1 MPLSY
6 AGKAYALLERYN
18 VEDYDLVKIITEKGE
33 IVGRIMPRP
42 SIFDDEHVII
52 KLPNGYN
59 IGVNIGKI
67 SEIKVLEKAYQREEA
82 IPEVEFRENL
92 PYIPF
97 IVTGGTISSRV
108 DYRTGAVR
116 AYEKPEEL
124 LDLIPVEL
132 EKFIEWIDGEL
143 IVPGNTLIHGY
154 TVIDSIRAIENL
166 SGTDFMKLFGSSTER
181 ALIFTRVGT
190 GRSPM
195 VALKVFDIRPSLV
208 VLHGLKPDSV
218 DRLGIRLAEIMGVP
232 LAVSKMESVRDMV
245 ESLRKRLE

>member
-1 MPLSY
+1 MVEIKDEEEIEPMSY
-6 AGKAYALLERYN
+6 HRRVLKEMVAKKIAGDILY
-18 VEDYDLVKIITEKGE
+18 
-33 IVGRIMPRP
+33 
-42 SIFDDEHVII
+42 SS
-52 KLPNGYN
+52 N
-59 IGVNIGKI
+59 IGLAMKKWREYFGVKQSELAKMLGI
-67 SEIKVLEKAYQREEA
+67 SASVISDYESGRRRSPGSYVLKRFIQAIIAKDEETGGNKLKVLAKSMG
-82 IPEVEFRENL
+82 IGL
-92 PYIPF
+92 LL
-97 IVTGGTISSRV
+97 SSV
-108 DYRTGAVR
+108 IDMAEMT
-116 AYEKPEEL
+116 
-124 LDLIPVEL
+124 IPVEL